1 MEREKAAAAG
11 NSGAS
16 QENKTDPKL
25 RAMKE
30 LNDEAAKFF
39 KNFSY
44 SRYPTTI
51 CWLLEIL
58 LLVSIKFTPVALK
71 MDKKHKSEF
80 SGILEDLLEKAA
92 KILSDSFGI
101 RYSEQYGIDR
111 ICFSPTV
118 YEMVKRY
125 EFIREKVIHAKSGI
139 YSIDDGTLNENI
151 VFDRQTLQSMDE
163 IPLQKENMFH
173 NIEIVRNRNAL
184 FNSGDMTT
192 FMSDLNNFLHSGGRT
207 KINEGL
213 QRSINK
219 VFVVV
224 TLRQILTKLSK

>member
-1 MEREKAAAAG
+1 
-11 NSGAS
+11 
-16 QENKTDPKL
+16 
-25 RAMKE
+25 
-30 LNDEAAKFF
+30 
-39 KNFSY
+39 
-44 SRYPTTI
+44 
-51 CWLLEIL
+51 
-58 LLVSIKFTPVALK
+58 
-71 MDKKHKSEF
+71 
-80 SGILEDLLEKAA
+80 
-92 KILSDSFGI
+92 
-101 RYSEQYGIDR
+101 
-111 ICFSPTV
+111 
-118 YEMVKRY
+118 
-125 EFIREKVIHAKSGI
+125 
-139 YSIDDGTLNENI
+139 
-151 VFDRQTLQSMDE
+151 MDE